1 MINSHPD
8 TDDAAAYENPD
19 EEAVAMIE
27 KSPTTVAIL
36 SSPAA
41 DDYGRG
47 SSSWNVDCSTIVKVR
62 TTGCHSTFKCLRRS
76 ISDGATKLHVQ

>member
-27 KSPTTVAIL
+27 VHDLKP
-36 SSPAA
+36 
-41 DDYGRG
+41 
-47 SSSWNVDCSTIVKVR
+47 
-62 TTGCHSTFKCLRRS
+62 
-76 ISDGATKLHVQ
+76 